1 MSTGGEQT
9 VSGTQT
15 PDINSNSLESHTGAL
30 EKECNKCFLILPLS
44 EFYKDKSKKSTRGD
58 CKECVK
64 KRARERWA
72 SGVNRPSPE
81 LTRQRTQRYT
91 EKKRNDPEWLHK
103 RRQQAKKYR
112 TQGKDKTRLE
122 ALRQTK
128 DPNRVDIDAWSKVIS
143 RFMDERELT
152 QAQAANFFGVK
163 MGTLQGWIY
172 RRIHPP
178 LKFEAEQM
186 LRKMYNQPRQ
196 MNASELQQME
206 KRDLV
211 TLPDGTRVRRY
222 LEPGSGT

>member
-1 MSTGGEQT
+1 M
-9 VSGTQT
+9 
-15 PDINSNSLESHTGAL
+15 A
-30 EKECNKCFLILPLS
+30 K
-44 EFYKDKSKKSTRGD
+44 
-58 CKECVK
+58 
-64 KRARERWA
+64 
-72 SGVNRPSPE
+72 
-81 LTRQRTQRYT
+81 
-91 EKKRNDPEWLHK
+91 
-103 RRQQAKKYR
+103 QQ
-112 TQGKDKTRLE
+112 
-122 ALRQTK
+122 
-128 DPNRVDIDAWSKVIS
+128 
-143 RFMDERELT
+143 LT